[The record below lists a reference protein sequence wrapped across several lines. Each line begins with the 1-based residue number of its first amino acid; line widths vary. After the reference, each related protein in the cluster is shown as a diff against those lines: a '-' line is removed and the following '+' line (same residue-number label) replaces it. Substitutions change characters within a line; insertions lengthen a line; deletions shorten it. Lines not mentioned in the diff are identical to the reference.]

1 MTMIWLFVAIAAIV
15 LEVITVQMVAIW
27 FAPAAL
33 VSMVLSL
40 LGVNEV
46 IQIVVFVLISAFL
59 VVFLFGKIRKNI
71 AEKSEKTNIDAIIG
85 ADAIAEE
92 SFGGDVTGRV
102 KIKDMSW
109 KASCEEPV
117 EKGQKLTVKK
127 IEGVTVICAVKDTA
141 KAQ

>member
-27 FAPAAL
+27 FAPAAI
-33 VSMVLSL
+33 VSLLLSL
-40 LGVNEV
+40 LGVNEIV
-46 IQIVVFVLISAFL
+46 QIVVFVVISALLVIFL
-59 VVFLFGKIRKNI
+59 YGKIRKNI

-92 SFGGDVTGRV
+92 DFGGDVTGRV

-109 KASCEEPV
+109 KASCEENV

-127 IEGVTVICAVKDTA
+127 IEGVTVVCAVKNTA
-141 KAQ
+141 KVN

>member
-59 VVFLFGKIRKNI
+59 VVVLFGKIRQNI

-85 ADAIAEE
+85 A
-92 SFGGDVTGRV
+92 
-102 KIKDMSW
+102 
-109 KASCEEPV
+109 
-117 EKGQKLTVKK
+117 
-127 IEGVTVICAVKDTA
+127 
-141 KAQ
+141 